1 MNRAILAKRLG
12 GLLLLSLLLQGAAVA
27 ADNLYKF
34 EMVIFERPGV
44 TIEPA
49 AESQDD
55 APKRN
60 LAGRLDAMAAGG
72 KRLGPVAY
80 TLKQK
85 GMIVH
90 EHLAWIQSPRG
101 LDSKSWYQVGDGRMN
116 GLVRMTRGRFLHLD
130 AELTLRDTGGRAKLY
145 RRMRSGELHYVDHP
159 KFGILI
165 EATPLEGASGA
176 GAADGTSS
184 GEPKP
189 AKPGA
194 S

>member
-55 APKRN
+55 AQTRN
-60 LAGRLDAMAAGG
+60 LAGRLDAMGAGG

>member
-1 MNRAILAKRLG
+1 MNRAIVTERLS
-12 GLLLLSLLLQGAAVA
+12 GLLLLSLLLQGAAYA

-44 TIEPA
+44 ATEPA
-49 AESQDD
+49 VESRED
-55 APKRN
+55 APAIN
-60 LAGRLDAMAAGG
+60 LAGRLDAMAAGD
-72 KRLGPVAY
+72 KRLGPAAY

-101 LDSKSWYQVGDGRMN
+101 LDSKAWYQVGDGRLD

-130 AELTLRDTGGRAKLY
+130 AELTLRGTGSRAKLY

-165 EATPLEGASGA
+165 EATPLAGDSGS

-189 AKPGA
+189 AEPGA

>member
-1 MNRAILAKRLG
+1 MNRAILAERVG
-12 GLLLLSLLLQGAAVA
+12 GLLLISLLLQGAAYA

-44 TIEPA
+44 TVETA
-49 AESQDD
+49 AESRED
-55 APKRN
+55 APTIN

-101 LDSKSWYQVGDGRMN
+101 LDSKSWYQVGDGRLD

-130 AELTLRDTGGRAKLY
+130 AELALRDTGGRAKLY

-165 EATPLEGASGA
+165 EATPLAGAS

>member
-1 MNRAILAKRLG
+1 MNRAFRTDCYRALLALT
-12 GLLLLSLLLQGAAVA
+12 LLLPGVASA
-27 ADNLYKF
+27 ADNLYQF
-34 EMVIFERPGV
+34 EIVVFERPG
-44 TIEPA
+44 A
-49 AESQDD
+49 AAAVPTEREEDRPQM
-55 APKRN
+55 R
-60 LAGRLDAMAAGG
+60 LAGRLDGLATGS

-85 GMIVH
+85 GMLVH

-101 LDSKSWYQVGDGRMN
+101 LDSNAWYQIGDGRLD
-116 GLVRMTRGRFLHLD
+116 GLIRMTRGRFLHLD
-130 AELTLRDTGGRAKLY
+130 AELSLRDSGVHAKLY

-159 KFGILI
+159 KLGIVI
-165 EATPLEGASGA
+165 EATRLQGSSGTGDAS
-176 GAADGTSS
+176 SS